1 MFPNK
6 HNQLKEKR
14 DFSKNVEKLLSF
26 LGSSYSENK
35 TNSLSYKFQYDID
48 YLSKTQWTLSISE
61 LSFVFLWDFIRVT
74 SRFVDIR
81 LNKTVTR
88 ARH

>member
-48 YLSKTQWTLSISE
+48 YLSKTQ
-61 LSFVFLWDFIRVT
+61 
-74 SRFVDIR
+74 
-81 LNKTVTR
+81 
-88 ARH
+88 

>member
-61 LSFVFLWDFIRVT
+61 LSFFSCGTSYEST
-74 SRFVDIR
+74 SRVVDIR